1 MSLANLK
8 MVYERRTMVVPDF
21 IDNTSEV
28 DYYLYNFLRDILDN
42 INGLILNQIVKDRSI
57 KVVTTKCNNNMDAIF
72 DILISNEKK
81 YIIIGTYISEYIE
94 DLINDLVLYEFYE
107 SATNIRNI
115 KNGFVIDARQNL

>member
-1 MSLANLK
+1 MILGKLK
-8 MVYERRTMVVPDF
+8 MIYERRTMIVPDF
-21 IDNTSEV
+21 IDNKLEV
-28 DYYLYNFLRDILDN
+28 DYYLYNFLIDILDN

-57 KVVTTKCNNNMDAIF
+57 KIVTNKCNNSMDSIF
-72 DILISNEKK
+72 DLLSNNEKK
-81 YIIIGTYISEYIE
+81 YIIIGEYISEYID

>member
-1 MSLANLK
+1 MSLGKLK
-8 MVYERRTMVVPDF
+8 MIYERRTMIVPDF
-21 IDNTSEV
+21 IDNKLEV

-57 KVVTTKCNNNMDAIF
+57 KIITNKCNNSMDSIF
-72 DILISNEKK
+72 DLLSNNEKK
-81 YIIIGTYISEYIE
+81 YIIIGEYISEYID

>member
-1 MSLANLK
+1 MSLGKLK
-8 MVYERRTMVVPDF
+8 MIYERRTMIVPDF
-21 IDNTSEV
+21 IDNKLEV

-57 KVVTTKCNNNMDAIF
+57 KIIVNKCNNNMDSIF
-72 DILISNEKK
+72 DLLSNNEKK
-81 YIIIGTYISEYIE
+81 YIIVGEYISEYID

-115 KNGFVIDARQNL
+115 KNGFIIDARQNL